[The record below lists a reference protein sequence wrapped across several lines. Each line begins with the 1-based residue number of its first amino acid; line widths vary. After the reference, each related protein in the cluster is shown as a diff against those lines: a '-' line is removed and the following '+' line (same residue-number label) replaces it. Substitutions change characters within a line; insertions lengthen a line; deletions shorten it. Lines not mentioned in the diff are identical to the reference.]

1 MADDTSDSVT
11 QFRVLLTPEEAAQRL
26 ALSRTTIYELIR
38 TGELRSVK
46 VGRARRIPVAALGE
60 FVNGLFDPDPG
71 GERGAA

>member
-1 MADDTSDSVT
+1 MPATTPHNVADI
-11 QFRVLLTPEEAAQRL
+11 RVLLTPEEAAQRL

-38 TGELRSVK
+38 LGDLRSVK

-60 FVNGLFDPDPG
+60 YVNGLFDPDPG